1 MLAILNSLITYRP
14 TVPSH
19 FCAVPTFPHTC
30 VCDDESQWS
39 TTEWLVPEVT
49 DAELRVVVG
58 LSTRLHLSVAVH
70 PNTSADTLRYL
81 LSVSK
86 SVEAALIAAV
96 RLKDRASRAL
106 LHRVDVFTIL
116 SWLFFNDLVSRELFA
131 VLLLNLPLKTRA
143 DPSLLEVVVDM
154 EGLEEARAFVADIH
168 SRAVS
173 KLSYRRACALAARRN
188 SPLSVARSF
197 VY

>member
-1 MLAILNSLITYRP
+1 M
-14 TVPSH
+14 
-19 FCAVPTFPHTC
+19 
-30 VCDDESQWS
+30 
-39 TTEWLVPEVT
+39 T

-81 LSVSK
+81 LRVSK
-86 SVEAALIAAV
+86 SAEAALIAAL

-143 DPSLLEVVVDM
+143 DSSLLEVVVDM
-154 EGLEEARAFVADIH
+154 
-168 SRAVS
+168 
-173 KLSYRRACALAARRN
+173 
-188 SPLSVARSF
+188 
-197 VY
+197 